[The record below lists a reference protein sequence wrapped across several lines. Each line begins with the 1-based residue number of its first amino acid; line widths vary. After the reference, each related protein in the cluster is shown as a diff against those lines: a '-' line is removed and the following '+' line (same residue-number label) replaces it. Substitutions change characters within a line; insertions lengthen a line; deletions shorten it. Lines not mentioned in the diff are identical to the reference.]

1 MKPPHAP
8 GEVGPAL
15 KALGEW
21 LARPAMAGRA
31 MDVHAV
37 QGLSA
42 ALALGP
48 RVVSPA
54 LWMAWVWDREH
65 GVRSPDFGDLDDAN
79 AVLAALMIVCND
91 VTHSL
96 GPAAEARAPFEPAF
110 AGAGPAAV
118 ASFCAG
124 FRRGIALVPED
135 WLPLQAEQP
144 DWLALL
150 EDPGVS
156 ADRIRQ
162 LMHELRR
169 YWRGRTDKLPMLK
182 HTSLWGQITQAFEY
196 PEPPFPSEVV
206 ALANRHRELL
216 APRFVQELEAL
227 AHNPQPVLES
237 DSSLPIFAM
246 IFLGCW
252 RDTRAWRPLL
262 ALARLGEA
270 TLEEIFGD
278 TITETYG
285 RALASVCDGDLA
297 PLAEL
302 LRDETL
308 AFWARIA
315 LFDAW
320 RVRVL
325 EGDADAAPL
334 EALALELGQRCAA
347 GLTAPRA
354 RHTEPLV
361 IDEVAN
367 LACDLSLPNL
377 VGPVREWFDRGFI
390 DTGMMDRGF
399 FETEFARALEDKCRE
414 MRERRRGY
422 LTDVETETSW
432 WSTFAEDD
440 DRWAPRPSPLPTTIV
455 RTEPKIGRND
465 PCPCGSGRKYKK
477 CHGAN

>member
-1 MKPPHAP
+1 MKPPHATA
-8 GEVGPAL
+8 EVGPAL
-15 KALGEW
+15 RALGDW
-21 LARPAMAGRA
+21 LARPALGGRA

-65 GVRSPDFGDLDDAN
+65 GIRSPDFGDLADAN
-79 AVLAALMIVCND
+79 AVLAWLMIVYND
-91 VTHSL
+91 VTHAL
-96 GPAAEARAPFEPAF
+96 GPAAEADEPFEPAF
-110 AGAGPAAV
+110 AAAGPEAV

-135 WLPLQAEQP
+135 WLPLEAEQP

-150 EDPGVS
+150 QDPAVS
-156 ADRIRQ
+156 AARILQ
-162 LMHELRR
+162 LMQDLRR

-182 HTSLWGQITQAFEY
+182 HSDLWGQITEAFEY
-196 PEPPFPSEVV
+196 PEPPFPSEVG

-227 AHNPQPVLES
+227 AQNPQSVVDS
-237 DSSLPIFAM
+237 GSSLPIFAM
-246 IFLGCW
+246 VFLGCW

-262 ALARLGEA
+262 ALARLGET
-270 TLEEIFGD
+270 TLEEVFGD

-285 RALASVCDGDLA
+285 RALASVCDGDMA

-302 LRDETL
+302 LRDETV
-308 AFWARIA
+308 AFRARIA
-315 LFDAW
+315 LFTAW
-320 RVRVL
+320 QVRVL
-325 EGDADAAPL
+325 EGDAEPGPL
-334 EALALELGQRCAA
+334 EELALELGQRCAA
-347 GLTAPRA
+347 QLTAPRK
-354 RHTEPLV
+354 RHADPQV

-367 LACDLSLPNL
+367 LTCDLSLPRL

-390 DTGMMDRGF
+390 DTGMIDREF
-399 FETEFARALEDKCRE
+399 FEAEFARPLEDKRRE

-440 DRWAPRPSPLPTTIV
+440 DRWTPRPSPLPTTIV